1 MRTDENTFE
10 FLYYEELRLIPRIFR
25 CTKAGF
31 VSALIL
37 MAGALISGLYFHA
50 QYIEISNNVP
60 LDDSVL
66 IQGGF
71 IYYDHIYLT
80 LTFVCFLILA
90 LTAGWLVICRYYENT
105 AYKKAS
111 RLAGMVLLDE
121 HHKMLVTWKE
131 RKSGLGDN

>member
-10 FLYYEELRLIPRIFR
+10 FLYYEELRLIPGIFR

-31 VSALIL
+31 VISVIVMAISAASGAFFLSKAVEAYSGDLIMAPGGLTDADYMIFIFFCILVFALALIW
-37 MAGALISGLYFHA
+37 LI
-50 QYIEISNNVP
+50 
-60 LDDSVL
+60 
-66 IQGGF
+66 
-71 IYYDHIYLT
+71 
-80 LTFVCFLILA
+80 VCKH
-90 LTAGWLVICRYYENT
+90 YEST

-121 HHKMLVTWKE
+121 RHKMLVTWKE

>member
-10 FLYYEELRLIPRIFR
+10 FLYYEELRLIPGIFR

-31 VSALIL
+31 VISVIVMAISAASGAFFLSKAVEAYNGDLIMAPGGLTDADYMIFMFFCILVFALALIW
-37 MAGALISGLYFHA
+37 LI
-50 QYIEISNNVP
+50 
-60 LDDSVL
+60 
-66 IQGGF
+66 
-71 IYYDHIYLT
+71 
-80 LTFVCFLILA
+80 VCKH
-90 LTAGWLVICRYYENT
+90 YEST

-111 RLAGMVLLDE
+111 KLAGMVLLDE

>member
-10 FLYYEELRLIPRIFR
+10 FLYYEELRLIPGIFR

-31 VSALIL
+31 AIALII
-37 MAGALISGLYFHA
+37 MAISAASGAFFISKATQAFNGDLPVGSLSDADYMIFVFFCILVFALALIW
-50 QYIEISNNVP
+50 
-60 LDDSVL
+60 L
-66 IQGGF
+66 I
-71 IYYDHIYLT
+71 
-80 LTFVCFLILA
+80 VCKH
-90 LTAGWLVICRYYENT
+90 YEST

-131 RKSGLGDN
+131 RKSSLGDY

>member
-10 FLYYEELRLIPRIFR
+10 FLYYEELRMIPGIFR
-25 CTKAGF
+25 CTTAGF
-31 VSALIL
+31 VIAVIVMAISAASGAFFFSKAVEAFNGDLI
-37 MAGALISGLYFHA
+37 MTAGGLTDAEYM
-50 QYIEISNNVP
+50 I
-60 LDDSVL
+60 
-66 IQGGF
+66 
-71 IYYDHIYLT
+71 
-80 LTFVCFLILA
+80 FVFFCILVFALA
-90 LTAGWLVICRYYENT
+90 LMWLLVCKHYEST

>member
-10 FLYYEELRLIPRIFR
+10 FLYYEELRLIPGIFR

-31 VSALIL
+31 VIAVIVMAISAASGAFFFSKAVEAFNGDLPAGSLSDADYMIFVFFCILVFALALIWL
-37 MAGALISGLYFHA
+37 L
-50 QYIEISNNVP
+50 
-60 LDDSVL
+60 
-66 IQGGF
+66 
-71 IYYDHIYLT
+71 
-80 LTFVCFLILA
+80 VC
-90 LTAGWLVICRYYENT
+90 RHYEST